1 MHDPYNL
8 MEKLLKEC
16 EKWEKKINKKDCK
29 HDWVYET
36 PYHPK
41 KRICHLCGREER
53 REFVGF
59 SVIDDFPVFSEWTL
73 IIGDKEARKK

>member
-1 MHDPYNL
+1 

-16 EKWEKKINKKDCK
+16 DKWEKKINKKDCK